1 MFSSREYV
9 HTFVMTHH
17 KKVYVE
23 GVCAGPPDTFQ
34 SQKDENNDIDG
45 NNNEKDENNDIDG
58 NNGENDQILT
68 GTNYDNRNF
77 RIVET
82 IGSVEK

>member
-1 MFSSREYV
+1 M
-9 HTFVMTHH
+9 TTHH
-17 KKVYVE
+17 KEVYVE

-34 SQKDENNDIDG
+34 SQEDENNE
-45 NNNEKDENNDIDG
+45 NDENNDIDG

-68 GTNYDNRNF
+68 GANYVNRNF